1 MESTDLNLSGVCQ
14 WRRKQKND
22 QSVIEFNIDNNSM
35 ALNLNQFDLS

>member
-1 MESTDLNLSGVCQ
+1 MPMEEET
-14 WRRKQKND
+14 KND